1 MSSILTNNGAMVAL
15 KTLQSVNKN
24 LGDVQGQISTGLKV
38 GSAKDNAAVFSIS
51 QVMKSDVAGFK
62 AISDSLSLGASTV
75 SVASNAASSLNDTLE
90 EIKSKVISANEDNV
104 DKTKLQDEI
113 TSLVAQLE
121 STVGA
126 AQFNGLNLLNG
137 DQSSVDILSSLDR
150 QSDGTSTT
158 GKINIDLTDTNL
170 TTTAGAAV
178 AGVFDSTQDGVS
190 GDASAFSA
198 VLVANDD
205 AGTPT
210 TNDEVDVAF
219 DSAVAPSAG
228 NVYNLSVGDTDFSYT
243 AKTGDDNNA
252 VAFALRDLVQ
262 NSGLDVTASVTAQA
276 APGTTDVV
284 LNIKNDDD
292 AAGITVASNVESAGT
307 GKLAAVAAIDVT
319 NDAEGAINVINQAID
334 DVIDA
339 QATFGTAEKR
349 IDIQSDFMGTLIDSF
364 TSGIGS
370 LVDANLEQASAR
382 LQALQVQQQLGTQAL
397 SIANQAP
404 QSLLSLFR

>member
-15 KTLQSVNKN
+15 QTLQSVNKN
-24 LGDVQGQISTGLKV
+24 LGEVQSQISTGLKI

-62 AISDSLSLGASTV
+62 AISESLSLGASTV
-75 SVASNAASSLNDTLE
+75 SVASSAASSLNDTLE
-90 EIKSKVISANEDNV
+90 EIKAKVVAANEDNV
-104 DKTKLQDEI
+104 DKSKLQDEI
-113 TSLVAQLE
+113 TSLVTQLE
-121 STVGA
+121 STVNA

-137 DQSSVDILSSLDR
+137 DQGDVDFLASLDR
-150 QSDGTSTT
+150 QADGTTT
-158 GKINIDLTDTNL
+158 TSKINIDLTNTNL

-178 AGVFDSTQDGVS
+178 AGVFDSTQAGGS

-198 VLVANDD
+198 VLIANDGATSTD
-205 AGTPT
+205 DT
-210 TNDEVDVAF
+210 VDIEF

-228 NVYNLSVGDTDFSYT
+228 NTYSFSVGDTNVSYT
-243 AKTGDDNNA
+243 AQTGDDNNA
-252 VAFALRDLVQ
+252 VAFALRDLIQ
-262 NSGLDVTASVTAQA
+262 SSGANVTASVTAQA
-276 APGTTDVV
+276 APGTNDVV
-284 LNIKNDDD
+284 LNIENND
-292 AAGITVASNVESAGT
+292 AGAGLTVSGSVTTAGA
-307 GKLAAVAAIDVT
+307 GKLAAVKAIDVES
-319 NDAEGAINVINQAID
+319 DAAGAINVINQAIE

-339 QATFGTAEKR
+339 QAIFGTAEKR
-349 IDIQSDFMGTLIDSF
+349 IDIQSDFLGKLTDSF